1 MDLNPESAISR
12 RSFNTVAATAAMAWP
27 LSVNAARD
35 HQSDGHWIDAHVH
48 VWHPDTSL
56 YPISPNFKPQDMRP
70 PSFTDEELLSHCEPA
85 GVSRIVLIQM
95 SFYEFDHR
103 YMTEVMQRHPG
114 IFSGVSLIDW
124 NQRRLKNEVRRHK
137 KNGMR
142 GFRMHSKGD
151 AKNWPTDPNV
161 QKLWKLAA
169 ESDIAIC
176 PLINPEDIEAIDSL
190 CTQFP
195 ETKVIIDHFARIGVS
210 GRIEQDRLDQLC
222 RVSRHPNT
230 NVKTSAFYA
239 LGKKKAPYLDLL
251 PMIKKV
257 VDAFGAERLM
267 WASDC
272 PFQVESPHNY
282 QSSIDLILKHA
293 NFLSEKD
300 KVSILKSTAERLFF

>member
-1 MDLNPESAISR
+1 M
-12 RSFNTVAATAAMAWP
+12 
-27 LSVNAARD
+27 
-35 HQSDGHWIDAHVH
+35 
-48 VWHPDTSL
+48 
-56 YPISPNFKPQDMRP
+56 
-70 PSFTDEELLSHCEPA
+70 
-85 GVSRIVLIQM
+85 
-95 SFYEFDHR
+95 
-103 YMTEVMQRHPG
+103 
-114 IFSGVSLIDW
+114 
-124 NQRRLKNEVRRHK
+124 
-137 KNGMR
+137 
-142 GFRMHSKGD
+142 
-151 AKNWPTDPNV
+151 
-161 QKLWKLAA
+161 
-169 ESDIAIC
+169 
-176 PLINPEDIEAIDSL
+176 
-190 CTQFP
+190 
-195 ETKVIIDHFARIGVS
+195 IIDHFARIGVS

-282 QSSIDLILKHA
+282 QSSIDLIVKHA